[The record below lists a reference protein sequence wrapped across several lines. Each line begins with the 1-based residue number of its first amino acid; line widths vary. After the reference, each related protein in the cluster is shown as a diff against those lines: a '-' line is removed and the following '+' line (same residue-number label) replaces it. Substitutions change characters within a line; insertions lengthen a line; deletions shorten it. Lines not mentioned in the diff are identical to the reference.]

1 MSTRD
6 NLISYFKDELKST
19 RTELNLTQGKMA
31 EKLGIDL
38 RTYSDLER
46 GKSFCSMYTFINL
59 AYKCNIDA
67 NEILSTLG
75 EILNNPKS

>member
-6 NLISYFKDELKST
+6 NLISYFKNELKST
-19 RTELNLTQGKMA
+19 RTELNLTQDKMA

-46 GKSFCSMYTFINL
+46 GKSFCSMYNL

-75 EILNNPKS
+75 EILNNSKS